1 MYAEWQV
8 NHPWTMQGLQLYRSK
23 GSLLHRRVAAAL
35 LKYHCNISAVGLLD
49 LMVCNAFHL
58 FSWKLCHLD
67 QPHKKLFSLC
77 GLQDQHSE
85 DDPLPVP
92 LWLISFFFFFKYLV
106 TLLFM
111 KRPVQS
117 RNANLMLVFFFLSYS
132 LLWIGLNS
140 MFEYCQ

>member
-35 LKYHCNISAVGLLD
+35 LKYHCNISVVGLLD

-67 QPHKKLFSLC
+67 QPHQKLFSLC

-92 LWLISFFFFFKYLV
+92 LW
-106 TLLFM
+106 FM